1 MNKRFS
7 DLVTKRRTY
16 KFPGAN
22 RIAQSDF
29 FQLYSYYCHACHMR
43 IIINILKSSPELLEQ
58 CKGIPVEWLVHRVY
72 KTCHMTVCDEYEH
85 LDWKKDV

>member
-1 MNKRFS
+1 
-7 DLVTKRRTY
+7 
-16 KFPGAN
+16 
-22 RIAQSDF
+22 
-29 FQLYSYYCHACHMR
+29 MR
-43 IIINILKSSPELLEQ
+43 IIINVLKSSPELLEQ